1 MPSETIATGLSSEW
15 IEAETEYIMAMKSLS
30 SYTDGIVNSDHADL
44 IISFRLFDRAEEMRL
59 LRENGKKYYSEEIKQ
74 YENTAEKHGIYL
86 EYAPPTVLPDLFLQ
100 IIRTS
105 ERQGCTLFGDNFVR
119 GAQITPNENCRSMLA
134 LLSELFPGC
143 AVRTQNRYGD
153 AGEKTLEVVHGEF
166 FVFMPSETSES
177 SLRVL
182 QDKTRKAKKDIIYIQ
197 DELQKRHVIEQHR
210 EKTGGDGIP
219 DLSEQAIGRV
229 SAMFEGLNVFTN
241 LP

>member
-1 MPSETIATGLSSEW
+1 MTAENITTGLSSEW

-30 SYTDGIVNSDHADL
+30 SCTAGGGSSDTADL
-44 IISFRLFDRAEEMRL
+44 IESFHLEERAEEMRL
-59 LRENGKKYYSEEIKQ
+59 MRENGKKYYAEQIKGYQ
-74 YENTAEKHGIYL
+74 DAAEGYRDRFEHSVP
-86 EYAPPTVLPDLFLQ
+86 ETFPALFFQ
-100 IIRTS
+100 AVRTP
-105 ERQGCTLFGDNFVR
+105 ERQGCTLFDENSVNR
-119 GAQITPNENCRSMLA
+119 TQTTSNELCRSMLA
-134 LLSELFPGC
+134 ILSELFPGGV
-143 AVRTQNRYGD
+143 VRTQNRHGVQGD
-153 AGEKTLEVVHGEF
+153 EPLGFAHCEF

-229 SAMFEGLNVFTN
+229 HTMFEDLNVFTN